1 MIRCCEGRIAK
12 DESLTFGDG
21 KTKFY
26 AEARCPA
33 QILVLADEQAL
44 CKECRIEGHGT
55 ITDPFPASS
64 RIFGPT
70 AWFLA
75 SWKRCGAPSRDS
87 LKKAIKAH
95 TIVANSAMRTKR
107 SVTATPAAAAA
118 TTTAAAA
125 PTPTPNK
132 ILYYQTDET
141 IQLTAIKESHKLKP
155 IKVKTKTYYKDPI
168 TGLLFD
174 RTTTGNFLP
183 HLST

>member
-33 QILVLADEQAL
+33 QILVLADEQTL

-75 SWKRCGAPSRDS
+75 SWKRCGAPSRET

-95 TIVANSAMRTKR
+95 TIVANSAMPTKR
-107 SVTATPAAAAA
+107 SVPATTPAAAVAA
-118 TTTAAAA
+118 
-125 PTPTPNK
+125 TPTPNK
-132 ILYYQTDET
+132 VLYYQTDET
-141 IQLTAIKESHKLKP
+141 IQLTSIKESHKLTP